1 MEFLSSITI
10 QAHLILIN
18 SWLYPILWIKELTP
32 RTSYLDS
39 PCHPMQFCPLKWI
52 SLPQPR
58 AGKWWHRHCRGRE
71 GENCSLCTPLAA
83 KIVCRWEGISL
94 GMHGAQLNH
103 LIFSFTDTCSHM
115 FYELRFP
122 FQTFR
127 YFLQKYNNLEI
138 WPDSDTMQI
147 HVILCVEV
155 RPVKSNLSVYSQFF
169 SWQNFSRK
177 VDCDYIRIFF
187 V

>member
-18 SWLYPILWIKELTP
+18 SWWYPILWIKELTP

-138 WPDSDTMQI
+138 WPDTDRYADTCHSMCWSMTYKI
-147 HVILCVEV
+147 KLICVFSIFLVTKILK
-155 RPVKSNLSVYSQFF
+155 KSWLWLY
-169 SWQNFSRK
+169 
-177 VDCDYIRIFF
+177 
-187 V
+187 